1 MDVGFYLTAMP
12 VDRVTYA
19 GDLLGDKAAPRERF
33 GDVTPST
40 PSGGRACWTSDPAGV
55 SDIWERRSGA
65 VRVAV
70 GPRGIGRGPRN
81 HPVQLAG
88 LLEEMVL
95 SLGGLT

>member
-1 MDVGFYLTAMP
+1 M
-12 VDRVTYA
+12 
-19 GDLLGDKAAPRERF
+19 
-33 GDVTPST
+33 
-40 PSGGRACWTSDPAGV
+40 
-55 SDIWERRSGA
+55 
-65 VRVAV
+65 RVAV